1 MTISAI
7 AHRWQTKLVAAIAA
21 VAMIFGIAVVAADR
35 AEASP
40 NRAHLRAGCTW
51 DPYNYWVQHCMVW
64 SPAMNTHV
72 PVQVVPSRDGGNAA
86 LYMLDGLRNP
96 RNHSDWVWQ
105 GHAPRIFENSNLNL
119 VMPGGGEGSFWTDW
133 KRPSFAADRGQF
145 NYQWETFLTQEL
157 PVYLQNEF
165 GIRRDNNSVAGLS
178 MGASSAMSLAYNHRD
193 MFNQVIAL
201 SGYLH
206 TTAPGMHAAIGIAL
220 ADAGGYNAFDM
231 WGAPL
236 SDAWRRNDPFL
247 NIDKMKGLDIQI
259 LSANGVPSYWSDP
272 KALYERLPN
281 DVGGIALEALSRAST
296 IEFEAAARAQG
307 LQFDVQYSPDG
318 IHSWDLWERDLGWV
332 KPRILNHQNAW

>member
-1 MTISAI
+1 MPAT
-7 AHRWQTKLVAAIAA
+7 
-21 VAMIFGIAVVAADR
+21 F
-35 AEASP
+35 ASP
-40 NRAHLRAGCTW
+40 SMR
-51 DPYNYWVQHCMVW
+51 
-64 SPAMNTHV
+64 SPA
-72 PVQVVPSRDGGNAA
+72 AA
-86 LYMLDGLRNP
+86 TTASIASCFVRSPATVTM
-96 RNHSDWVWQ
+96 S
-105 GHAPRIFENSNLNL
+105 AS
-119 VMPGGGEGSFWTDW
+119 GSSAL
-133 KRPSFAADRGQF
+133 K
-145 NYQWETFLTQEL
+145 
-157 PVYLQNEF
+157 
-165 GIRRDNNSVAGLS
+165 
-178 MGASSAMSLAYNHRD
+178 ASSFSAAMSLAYNHRD

-206 TTAPGMHAAIGIAL
+206 TTAPGMHSAIGIAM

-259 LSANGVPSYWSDP
+259 VSANGVPSYWSDP

-281 DVGGIALEALSRAST
+281 DFRGIGLEALSRAST

>member
-7 AHRWQTKLVAAIAA
+7 ARRWQTKLVAALAA
-21 VAMIFGIAVVAADR
+21 VAMIFGMAVVAADD

-72 PVQVVPSRDGGNAA
+72 PVQVVPSRDGGNSA
-86 LYMLDGLRNP
+86 LYLLGGLRNSP
-96 RNHSDWVWQ
+96 NHSNWSWQ
-105 GHAPRIFENSNLNL
+105 GHAPRTFENSNINL
-119 VMPGGGEGSFWTDW
+119 VMPGNGMASFWTDW
-133 KRPSFAADRGQF
+133 QRPSSSVANGPFS
-145 NYQWETFLTQEL
+145 YKWETFLTQEL

-165 GIRRDNNSVAGLS
+165 GIRPNDNSIAGLS
-178 MGASSAMSLAYNHRD
+178 MGASAALSLAYNHRD
-193 MFNQVIAL
+193 KFNQVVAM

-220 ADAGGYNAFDM
+220 LDAGGYNAADM

-236 SDAWRRNDPFL
+236 SEAWRRNDPFL

-259 LSANGVPSYWSDP
+259 LSANGVPSYWSQP
-272 KALYERLPN
+272 EALYRIPN
-281 DVGGIALEALSRAST
+281 DLMGIGLEALSRAST
-296 IEFEAAARAQG
+296 LEFEAAARAQG
-307 LQFDVQYSPDG
+307 LDFDVQYSPDG
-318 IHSWDLWERDLGWV
+318 IHSYDLWERDLRWV